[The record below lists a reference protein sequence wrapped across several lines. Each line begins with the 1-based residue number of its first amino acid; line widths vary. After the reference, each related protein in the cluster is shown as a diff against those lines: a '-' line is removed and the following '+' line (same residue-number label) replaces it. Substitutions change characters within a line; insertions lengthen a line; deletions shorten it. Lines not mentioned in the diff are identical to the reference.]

1 MVTAIISSRL
11 GTFTKKQKND
21 KKEALVDKDDH
32 DTPTNNITDVEVA
45 FCNSVLKGTCL

>member
-11 GTFTKKQKND
+11 GILRKNKND

>member
-11 GTFTKKQKND
+11 GILRKNKND
-21 KKEALVDKDDH
+21 NKEALVDKDDH
-32 DTPTNNITDVEVA
+32 DTPTNNITDVKVA